1 LILALIDDISIMIGV
16 IFPQQTKSNSLPL
29 SFGIT
34 LYLILSTIALASE
47 VADKEFNKISR
58 SGYTESLQGFW
69 LGQNIGNWTGLITEM
84 DKVGTPET
92 LPFYTDDDWAGQDL
106 PAYWGEGVPH
116 TKTIDFYFEKS
127 GVPWGSDDDTDIE
140 YMYAHLLDYHK
151 TSKLSA
157 EQIRQGWLKHIYSED
172 DAPLFQKF
180 PSSNPQK
187 ENFLWVSNE
196 QARKLM
202 VLGMTPPHTSE
213 PKNNTKY
220 MMIDAQLT
228 TEIFGLLAP
237 TRPDIA
243 LDISYLPIR
252 TVAKNDSAWISQFY
266 IVMHSLAST
275 TDSSR
280 SFADQT
286 QSLADIASG
295 FLPSGS
301 TPAKIY
307 AYVLD
312 HYLNNPDKENWEL
325 TRDAVYKRYQLGRN
339 DSYSYTQPFDAN
351 INFAA
356 SLISLFYGQGDILKT
371 IKIGTLVGWDSDNP
385 TATWGGLLGF
395 MYGLEGVLNAFQQS
409 DISDTYWIH
418 RTRRNFPDKTPS
430 KQGED
435 NFQSMAQ
442 REIRTIDRIVI
453 ELMDGRLTQNKDYW
467 LIPKLVEKTP

>member
-1 LILALIDDISIMIGV
+1 MTIKSIFSPQMKSTCLLSSLIIVSSLTVSHVSLA
-16 IFPQQTKSNSLPL
+16 
-29 SFGIT
+29 
-34 LYLILSTIALASE
+34 TI
-47 VADKEFNKISR
+47 VKDRDFIKISR
-58 SGYTESLQGFW
+58 SYYAEKLQGFW

-84 DKVGTPET
+84 DKVGTQDT
-92 LPFYTDDDWAGQDL
+92 LPFYTDSDWGGEDL
-106 PAYWGEGVPH
+106 PAFWGEGVPH
-116 TKTIDFYFEKS
+116 AKTIDFYFERS
-127 GVPWGSDDDTDIE
+127 GTPWGSDDDTDIE
-140 YMYAHLLDYHK
+140 YMYGHLLDYHK

-172 DAPLFQKF
+172 DAPLFKKF
-180 PSSNPQK
+180 STSVSQK

-202 VLGMTPPHTSE
+202 MWGMKPPETSE
-213 PKNNTKY
+213 PKNNSKH

-237 TRPDIA
+237 SRPDIA

-275 TDSSR
+275 ADASQA
-280 SFADQT
+280 FALQT
-286 QSLADIASG
+286 QSLANIASG
-295 FLPSGS
+295 FLPTGS

-307 AYVLD
+307 TFVLN

-339 DSYSYTQPFDAN
+339 DGYSYSEPFDAN

-356 SLISLFYGQGDILKT
+356 SLISLFYGQGDIVKT
-371 IKIGTLVGWDSDNP
+371 IKIGALVGWDSDNP

-395 MYGLEGVLNAFQQS
+395 MYGVEGVLNAFKQS

-418 RTRRNFPDKTPS
+418 RTRRNFPDKIPS
-430 KQGED
+430 KHGED
-435 NFQSMAQ
+435 NFLSMAQ

-453 ELMDGRLTQNKDYW
+453 ELMKGRFSQDDNYW
-467 LIPKLVEKTP
+467 LIPKLIKKIP